1 MEEGLKP
8 KIAIIGT
15 GHVGST
21 YAYSLM
27 ISGLAREI
35 VLIDKNESLANGVA
49 LDLNHGLSFLY
60 PTRIYA
66 GKFED
71 CKHSDIVVI
80 TAGSNRKAGQS
91 RIDLAREN
99 VEIFKTIIPD
109 AVQYA
114 PDSIYLIVSNPVDIL
129 TYVSL
134 KLSGLPASQVIG
146 SGTLLDTARLKYNLG
161 EYCKVDTRNVHAHII
176 GEHGDTEL
184 PIWSN
189 AQIGGMPIEK
199 YCRDYAGLTNVQE
212 DLENIFQRVKNS
224 GKQIIEAK
232 GVTNYSIAL
241 AMQKITRSILRN
253 ENSILPVSVLVNDFY
268 GVNDVCISVPSH
280 VTQQGVDKYLKI
292 HLNEKE
298 EKQFCHS
305 AETLKRI
312 IREVGF

>member
-1 MEEGLKP
+1 MESLKP

-49 LDLNHGLSFLY
+49 LDLNHGLSFLQ

-66 GKFED
+66 GGYEK
-71 CKHSDIVVI
+71 CQNSDIVVI

-91 RIDLAREN
+91 RIDLTKEN
-99 VEIFKTIIPD
+99 VEVFKTIIPE
-109 AVQYA
+109 AVKHA

-134 KLSGLPASQVIG
+134 KVSGLPSAQVIG

-184 PIWSN
+184 PVWSN

-199 YCRDYAGLTNVQE
+199 YCTDYAGLSNVQE

-253 ENSILPVSVLVNDFY
+253 ENSILPVSTLVNEYY
-268 GVNDVCISVPSH
+268 GVNDVCISIPAH
-280 VTQQGVDKYLKI
+280 VTRQGVDKYLRI
-292 HLNEKE
+292 QLNEKE
-298 EKQFCHS
+298 EKMFCHS
-305 AETLKRI
+305 AATLKGI